1 MPLAAVV
8 RADADADVAD
18 LGFLPQQQWQRQR
31 QQQGLQP
38 ASSGYTADPQLNI
51 GTAAVSAAAAAA
63 AAAADAGIAHSAEG
77 ALLAMLP
84 YQQQQ
89 QQQITAVAAASL
101 PFHASSS
108 IGQLQQINELASLDE
123 AAAAGISAVFKAETD
138 IQQH

>member
-1 MPLAAVV
+1 MPLASVV

-18 LGFLPQQQWQRQR
+18 LGFLPQQQWERQR

-51 GTAAVSAAAAAA
+51 GTAAMSA
-63 AAAADAGIAHSAEG
+63 AAAADAGIAHSAAG
-77 ALLAMLP
+77 ALPAMLP

-89 QQQITAVAAASL
+89 QAAAAAAAGL

-123 AAAAGISAVFKAETD
+123 AAAAGITAVFEADTD